1 MLLGPARAWDLS
13 PSSGGYRTPLSP
25 GWVLCLSVGV
35 PMSPSVAREV
45 SPLCQRSPDLPAP
58 GIWCL
63 GAAKHI
69 WVPNL
74 PWEPGLSRGLN
85 YCLGIDQVMG
95 ENFFMS

>member
-1 MLLGPARAWDLS
+1 MRDAAWHRSSVGLS
-13 PSSGGYRTPLSP
+13 PSGGGCRTPLSP
-25 GWVLCLSVGV
+25 GWVPCLSVGV

-69 WVPNL
+69 WVP
-74 PWEPGLSRGLN
+74 EPPMGAWPEQGFELL
-85 YCLGIDQVMG
+85 LGNRSG
-95 ENFFMS
+95 YG